1 MLGRPNAIQD
11 AYTSTQPPSNVEDEI
26 TLAEIRNPP
35 PLHTPTRITFVIL
48 RHILASII
56 GKIVHHFQQ
65 VRQHSH
71 YSDVLGLDDELM
83 KFIRSLPPHFALK
96 PDTSLDDSL
105 SYIPAHRFLL
115 ITEVLFVRISLHRP
129 YLLRRLSSDRYL
141 RSRQACFESAEK
153 DYEIRNTFQEK
164 IPQGTRDSLHS
175 AYREFQSAMISGIYL
190 VLEPNGHLAETM
202 HAIMDSFLRDHDGVR
217 EMDETTRRELKI
229 IEFLKIKASQVQEG
243 SVHGSAPPDNSSTP
257 SSSGPATD
265 AQLLLGIQRPSSRT
279 PYSFALSPPKI
290 HSPLSLA
297 MPTIRQASAE
307 TASPLTNNVL
317 PTPALQRVQQQSDQS
332 DGQNTSKSGSP
343 NADDELSTAQSLL
356 DHWLGFSSGAVNS
369 DPSVD
374 GSAGLAGLPWG
385 GFGSADLSGWFGSTS
400 PVVGNEPNP
409 SMPSLDGLDWSY
421 WETLV
426 NEIRGGPSQAGP

>member
-1 MLGRPNAIQD
+1 
-11 AYTSTQPPSNVEDEI
+11 
-26 TLAEIRNPP
+26 
-35 PLHTPTRITFVIL
+35 
-48 RHILASII
+48 
-56 GKIVHHFQQ
+56 
-65 VRQHSH
+65 
-71 YSDVLGLDDELM
+71 
-83 KFIRSLPPHFALK
+83 
-96 PDTSLDDSL
+96 
-105 SYIPAHRFLL
+105 
-115 ITEVLFVRISLHRP
+115 
-129 YLLRRLSSDRYL
+129 
-141 RSRQACFESAEK
+141 
-153 DYEIRNTFQEK
+153 
-164 IPQGTRDSLHS
+164 
-175 AYREFQSAMISGIYL
+175 
-190 VLEPNGHLAETM
+190 
-202 HAIMDSFLRDHDGVR
+202 
-217 EMDETTRRELKI
+217 
-229 IEFLKIKASQVQEG
+229 
-243 SVHGSAPPDNSSTP
+243 
-257 SSSGPATD
+257 
-265 AQLLLGIQRPSSRT
+265 
-279 PYSFALSPPKI
+279 
-290 HSPLSLA
+290 